1 MTRSIAPWLLLAIVV
16 TACTTG
22 DSEPSGDAASTIT
35 TNSVEVSTTTLLAEV
50 TTEDCEV
57 ADLNEASATLME
69 QGCSYTNPVFGVP
82 MTITPPDDRWVSFG
96 QGNRWM
102 VLEQD
107 ADGDGASDAA
117 LTMLLV
123 SSEQDPETVLEG
135 IVQQD
140 RVQTVAPASPATV
153 LGPSAT
159 SMNVEVEPR
168 PTFPCGNRIAR
179 FLNTGSYV
187 ALLNEGPNR
196 TFGLPGCRTSRV
208 WVLTV
213 DDLTLTVIGAV
224 RDENDFDLRMA
235 DLEDFLQNSVT
246 FGATDG

>member
-1 MTRSIAPWLLLAIVV
+1 MGRHTAPWLLSAIVV
-16 TACTTG
+16 AACTTG
-22 DSEPSGDAASTIT
+22 ASEPSGDAASTIT
-35 TNSVEVSTTTLLAEV
+35 TTSVEVSTTTLLAEV

-57 ADLNEASATLME
+57 ADLNEASATIMD
-69 QGCSYTNPVFGVP
+69 GDCSYSTPVFGVP

-123 SSEQDPETVLEG
+123 SSDQDPEDVLEG
-135 IVQQD
+135 IVQLD
-140 RVQTVAPASPATV
+140 RVQTVAQASPASV
-153 LGPSAT
+153 DGRSA
-159 SMNVEVEPR
+159 SSVDVHVEPR
-168 PTFPCGNRIAR
+168 ATFPCGTRIAR

-208 WVLTV
+208 WVLTI

-224 RDENDFDLRMA
+224 RNEDDFDLRMS